1 MYIQKELIGIKE
13 NLAENVGSKVKLK
26 SKHGRKK
33 VVVREGVI
41 ENTYPSIFTVMLDA
55 EDDVV
60 TSERRV
66 SYSYADVLTKTVE
79 LYICEPDTEE

>member
-26 SKHGRKK
+26 SKYGRKK

>member
-1 MYIQKELIGIKE
+1 LYIQKELIGIKE